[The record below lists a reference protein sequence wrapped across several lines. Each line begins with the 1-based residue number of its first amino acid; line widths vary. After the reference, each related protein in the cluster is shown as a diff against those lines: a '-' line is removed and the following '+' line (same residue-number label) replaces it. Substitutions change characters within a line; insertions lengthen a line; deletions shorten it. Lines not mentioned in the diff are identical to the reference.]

1 MVPVLQLPIFSASLK
16 NEGTF
21 MHDAF
26 IGRQPIFD
34 RNIKV
39 YAYELLYRHGFV
51 NYAVI
56 DDDDAA
62 SGTVLINLL
71 LEIGLNNLV
80 GQHKAFCNFP
90 KGFLLQEKDLS
101 FAADRLVVEVLETV
115 EAEEGIVGAVRGY
128 AERGHLIALDDFV
141 YREELRP
148 LVELADLIKIDVM
161 DLGMEKVAE
170 QVRILNDIKPLKFLA
185 EKVET
190 KEEFKQCLDLGFD
203 YFQGYFFSKP
213 VVVTGKKLPPAR
225 IAMLQLMS
233 ELQNVEVSM
242 ERIEEII
249 QADVNLSVKLLRQ
262 VNSSYYNSINE
273 VTSIKQAI
281 VRVGLQHIRTWAS
294 VMMMGSVSDKPDE
307 LMTMALVRGKMCELL
322 ALQQNMQDE
331 TGYFT
336 VGLFSLLESI
346 LDTPMEKILAEL
358 PLSDDI
364 NNALLS
370 SDGNMG
376 AVLRCVTNYE
386 QADWAAVANHDISQ
400 DDLVASY
407 CKAVAWAEKVK
418 EGLD

>member
-1 MVPVLQLPIFSASLK
+1 
-16 NEGTF
+16 

-71 LEIGLNNLV
+71 LEIGLDNLV

-90 KGFLLQEKDLS
+90 RGFLLQEKDLS

-115 EAEEGIVGAVRGY
+115 EAEESIIAAVRGY
-128 AERGHLIALDDFV
+128 SERGHMIALDDFV

-148 LVELADLIKIDVM
+148 LVELADLIKIDIM
-161 DLGMEKVAE
+161 DLGMAKVAE
-170 QVRILNDIKPLKFLA
+170 QVRIISAIKPLKFLA

-225 IAMLQLMS
+225 MAMLQLMS
-233 ELQNVEVSM
+233 ELQNVDVSM
-242 ERIEEII
+242 DQIEEII
-249 QADVNLSVKLLRQ
+249 QTDVNLSVKLLRQ
-262 VNSSYYNSINE
+262 VNSSYYNLVNE
-273 VTSIKQAI
+273 VTSVKQAI

-294 VMMMGSVSDKPDE
+294 VLMMGSVSDKPDE
-307 LMTMALVRGKMCELL
+307 LITIALVRGKMCESL
-322 ALQQNMQDE
+322 ALQQNIPDV
-331 TGYFT
+331 TSYFT

-346 LDTPMEKILAEL
+346 LDTPMEKILSEL

-364 NNALLS
+364 NRALLTG
-370 SDGNMG
+370 DGNMG
-376 AVLRCVTNYE
+376 AVLKCAMDYE
-386 QADWAAVANHDISQ
+386 QADWQAVADCGISQ
-400 DDLVASY
+400 DNLVASY
-407 CKAVAWAEKVK
+407 CNAVAWAECVR
-418 EGLD
+418 EGFV

>member
-1 MVPVLQLPIFSASLK
+1 
-16 NEGTF
+16 

-39 YAYELLYRHGFV
+39 YAYELLYRHGLV

-71 LEIGLNNLV
+71 LEIGLDNLV
-80 GQHKAFCNFP
+80 GKHKAFCNFTR
-90 KGFLLQEKDLS
+90 GFLLQEKDLS

-115 EAEEGIVGAVRGY
+115 EAEDDIVTAVQGY
-128 AERGHLIALDDFV
+128 AERGHMIALDDFV

-170 QVRILNDIKPLKFLA
+170 QVRILSAIKPLKFLA

-190 KEEFKQCLDLGFD
+190 KEEFKQCLALGFD

-225 IAMLQLMS
+225 VAMVQLMS
-233 ELQNVEVSM
+233 ELQNVDVSM

-262 VNSSYYNSINE
+262 VNSSYYNLISEVKSIRH
-273 VTSIKQAI
+273 AI

-294 VMMMGSVSDKPDE
+294 VLMMGSVSDKPDE

-322 ALQQNMQDE
+322 AIQQGMREE
-331 TGYFT
+331 TSYFT

-346 LDTPMEKILAEL
+346 LDTSMEKILTEL
-358 PLSDDI
+358 PLSGDI
-364 NNALLS
+364 NRALLAGE
-370 SDGNMG
+370 GNMG
-376 AVLRCVTNYE
+376 AVLNCVLNYE
-386 QADWAAVANHDISQ
+386 QADWQAV
-400 DDLVASY
+400 DDCAVSHENIVPIY
-407 CKAVAWAEKVK
+407 WKAVAWAEDVI
-418 EGLD
+418 EGMS